1 MSIYIIYI
9 IYVYNMCFLLLH
21 DSPSEIPR
29 FLQLLGW
36 IDPGKTPGILETVQ
50 KSRLK

>member
-1 MSIYIIYI
+1 MSIYI

-21 DSPSEIPR
+21 ASEIPR

-36 IDPGKTPGILETVQ
+36 IDPGKTPGILG
-50 KSRLK
+50 KLCKNLG